1 MQHCPARVVFVV
13 CTGVLA
19 ALNAAAEPAWDQ
31 NPPPRLI
38 EDRFRLELGGWYSSF
53 DTKLR
58 VDSSPTI
65 KGTPLNA
72 ENDLG
77 LASTQVLPLP
87 ELTLLPGTRH
97 LIRLSA
103 MSVRRHAEHLLDK
116 TIVFDNDVYRASERV
131 DSELNLSMLGITYGY
146 RLIRAERGELAATF
160 GFEISDVEANVVVR
174 SRSIRQSESGVGP
187 LPMVG
192 LEGRWDLSTRWSVEG
207 RIQYVTANI
216 SNVKGTVKDL
226 RLAGTWRM
234 NPHLLFGL
242 GYRRLSINVDSQD
255 QGTPGNLDYQQSG
268 PELYLRASL

>member
-1 MQHCPARVVFVV
+1 MQHWPVRVLFVL
-13 CTGVLA
+13 CAALM

-38 EDRFRLELGGWYSSF
+38 EDRFRLELGGWYSTFS
-53 DTKLR
+53 TQLR
-58 VDSSPTI
+58 VDPSLTV

-72 ENDLG
+72 EDDLG
-77 LASTQVLPLP
+77 LASTRVIPLP

-103 MSVRRHAEHLLDK
+103 MSVRRHAEHVLDK
-116 TIVFDNDVYRASERV
+116 TIVFQDDVYRTSERV

-146 RLIRAERGELAATF
+146 RVIRAERGELAATF
-160 GFEISDVEANVVVR
+160 GFQISEVEANVVVR

-192 LEGRWDLSTRWSVEG
+192 LEGRWDFSTRWSVEG
-207 RIQYVTANI
+207 RAQYVTANI
-216 SNVKGTVKDL
+216 SNVKGTVSDL

-242 GYRRLSINVDSQD
+242 GYRRLSIKVDSQD
-255 QGTPGNLDYQQSG
+255 QGTPGKLDYRQSG